1 MVEVFKTNVSNA
13 EDAKEIIN
21 IIEKNFNFCQV
32 NFDLDDCD
40 RILRVKSITGD
51 IAADQIIYLLKQK
64 GFKST
69 VLLDD
74 FAPEVDQIL

>member
-1 MVEVFKTNVSNA
+1 MVEVFKTNVSTA
-13 EDAKEIIN
+13 EDAKGIID
-21 IIEKNFNFCQV
+21 IIEKNFNFYQV

-74 FAPEVDQIL
+74 FAPEIDQIL